1 MNNNEL
7 CLTCIFI
14 NDSQAIG
21 CLVILSN
28 GTTLQTLV
36 SVKIY
41 RSITNDSDCI
51 TLQSDSV
58 NGNYIMTVYDWEQN
72 GVISDKPII
81 ITDIYINITINITT
95 PTPSPR

>member
-1 MNNNEL
+1 MYNNEL

-28 GTTLQTLV
+28 DTTLQTLV

-41 RSITNDSDCI
+41 RSITNGSDCI

-58 NGNYIMTVYDWEQN
+58 NGNYIMTVYDCYKP
-72 GVISDKPII
+72 VIT
-81 ITDIYINITINITT
+81 TDTYINITMNTST
-95 PTPSPR
+95 PTPSLR